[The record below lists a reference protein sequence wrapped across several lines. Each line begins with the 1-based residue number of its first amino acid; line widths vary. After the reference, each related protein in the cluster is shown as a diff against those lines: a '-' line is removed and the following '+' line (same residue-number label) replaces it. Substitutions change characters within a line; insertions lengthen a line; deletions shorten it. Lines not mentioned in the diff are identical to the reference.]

1 MKNFSIVIASG
12 TRIFMLN
19 SNQFITAFNSFEV
32 NESLVFR
39 FNSFSDD
46 MKVIVGENDRLLA
59 RRLISEDENQLDF
72 IADLSQLLESSLE
85 MFQIF

>member
-1 MKNFSIVIASG
+1 MKNFGIVIASG

>member
-85 MFQIF
+85 MFQIL

>member
-32 NESLVFR
+32 NEGLVFR

>member
-1 MKNFSIVIASG
+1 MKNLSIVIASG